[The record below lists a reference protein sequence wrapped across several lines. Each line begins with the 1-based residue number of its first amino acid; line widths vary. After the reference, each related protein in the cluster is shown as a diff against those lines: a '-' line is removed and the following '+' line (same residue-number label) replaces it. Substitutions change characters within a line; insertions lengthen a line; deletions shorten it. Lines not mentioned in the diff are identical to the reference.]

1 MTAAHASHEDMP
13 VPVRTRGPAGRPD
26 GWRALCVCGWS
37 GPVREHQAKTLR
49 DQNAHEREM
58 KERAA

>member
-1 MTAAHASHEDMP
+1 MSAHAAHEAMP
-13 VPVRTRGPAGRPD
+13 APVRTRPTGRPD
-26 GWRALCVCGWS
+26 GWRALCTCGWS

-58 KERAA
+58 KEAAA